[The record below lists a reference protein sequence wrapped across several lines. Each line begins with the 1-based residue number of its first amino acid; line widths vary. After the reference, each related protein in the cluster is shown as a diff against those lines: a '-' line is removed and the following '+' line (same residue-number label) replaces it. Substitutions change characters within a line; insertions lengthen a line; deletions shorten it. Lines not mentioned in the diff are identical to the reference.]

1 MQVKEVIKRL
11 NSLSNPKRV
20 EDMKRFGIKGINF
33 LGISMPEIRKLGKE
47 IGKNHTL
54 ALDLWS
60 SGIHE
65 AKLLAG
71 FIDDPKL
78 VSEEQMDNWA
88 EDFDSWDIV
97 DSTVGS
103 LFEKTEFARKK
114 ALEWRNNDHEYIKRA
129 AFVLML
135 RFAIGKKKVT
145 DDEIAEFLP
154 MIVEG
159 AYDERN
165 MVKKAVNWAL
175 RQIGKKNLFL
185 NKKAIKTGEEILKIG
200 TKHSNWIANHAL
212 RELRS
217 DKIQERLHKQSKKI
231 KR

>member
-1 MQVKEVIKRL
+1 MDYKEAIKQL
-11 NSLSNPKRV
+11 KSLSDPKRV
-20 EDMKRFGIKGINF
+20 ENMGKFGINANNM
-33 LGISMPEIRKLGKE
+33 LGIAMPELRKLGKE
-47 IGKNHTL
+47 IGKNHKL
-54 ALDLWS
+54 AMELWS
-60 SGIHE
+60 CGIHE

-78 VSEEQMDNWA
+78 VTEEQMDSWA

-103 LFEKTEFARKK
+103 LFEKTKFARKK
-114 ALEWRNNDHEYIKRA
+114 AALWRNNDHVYIKRA

-175 RQIGKKNLFL
+175 RQIGKKNLYL

-200 TKHSNWIANHAL
+200 TKHSNWIANDAL

-217 DKIQERLHKQSKKI
+217 SKIQERLHKQSKKI